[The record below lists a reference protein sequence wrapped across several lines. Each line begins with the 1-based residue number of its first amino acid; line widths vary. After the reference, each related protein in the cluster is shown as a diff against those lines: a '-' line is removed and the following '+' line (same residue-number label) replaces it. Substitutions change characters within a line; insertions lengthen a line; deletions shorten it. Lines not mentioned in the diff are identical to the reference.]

1 MSTENKDKPNVIE
14 DYNEY
19 KHAVDTFVQL
29 VKEYTTKRGVRR
41 WVMSLFFSLLDM
53 VIYNAYV
60 LTVHRDA
67 RQAGVSVREQYC
79 MSGKGRNFYLS

>member
-29 VKEYTTKRGVRR
+29 VKEYITKRGVRR
-41 WVMSLFFSLLDM
+41 WVMSLFSPCSTWSS
-53 VIYNAYV
+53 
-60 LTVHRDA
+60 TVHT
-67 RQAGVSVREQYC
+67 
-79 MSGKGRNFYLS
+79 F